1 MSAGGFLVCAVYAD
15 GVGGGL
21 VPDVGAPIGRD
32 EEAGEFGHVKVD
44 TSPEARKCRC
54 EGLGHV
60 EAYATPSAILNT
72 LAVRDWGQAVMLPAT
87 DEHARQVFREAGV
100 KLGLGIAIAV
110 TLNNPDKVIVYLPD
124 GLATPEV
131 DEAAAVYWNAVTATV
146 RAEAFSTSR
155 DTLLELRSLS
165 ELWIGWPATPAGRAA
180 GRSAARHWDDVARG
194 AWSHK

>member
-1 MSAGGFLVCAVYAD
+1 MSAGGLLVCAVYGD

-21 VPDVGAPIGRD
+21 LPDGGTLIGRD
-32 EEAGEFGHVKVD
+32 GEAGEFGHVKVD

-72 LAVRDWGQAVMLPAT
+72 LAVRDWDQATMLPAT

-100 KLGLGIAIAV
+100 KLGLAIAIAV
-110 TLNNPDKVIVYLPD
+110 TLNNPDKVIVYLPAE
-124 GLATPEV
+124 LAAPEV
-131 DEAAAVYWNAVTATV
+131 DEAAAVYWKAVTATV
-146 RAEAFSTSR
+146 REEAFSTSR

-165 ELWIGWPATPAGRAA
+165 ELWSGGLNGFTHER
-180 GRSAARHWDDVARG
+180 
-194 AWSHK
+194 